1 MNARGYNDHEP
12 FSNMQG
18 GPVYE
23 SGMARKEGVLE
34 KTDPLS
40 QIPVSSIRVRR
51 HPEMLEK

>member
-12 FSNMQG
+12 FSNKQG
-18 GPVYE
+18 PGYE

-34 KTDPLS
+34 NIDSLS